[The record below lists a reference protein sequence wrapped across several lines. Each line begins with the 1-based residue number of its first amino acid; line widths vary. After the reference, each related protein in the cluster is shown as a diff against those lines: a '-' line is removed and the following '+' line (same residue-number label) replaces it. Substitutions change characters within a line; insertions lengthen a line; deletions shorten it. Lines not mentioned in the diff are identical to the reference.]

1 MHSILHESLGF
12 CPAEDYSDEH
22 NDSRLW
28 LHRRLDCRAGN
39 RDAERILPG
48 GLRRREV
55 GRYEFAS
62 LALSFYEKVI
72 NVKAD
77 VAALL
82 LFDLRHIS
90 TGRAAGAV
98 ASRTAEDTETR
109 HTRKAVALACLFMVA
124 PVERIVTV

>member
-1 MHSILHESLGF
+1 MRDQTELDRPFVRRHLQAAIEQVGGPP
-12 CPAEDYSDEH
+12 PAGAAPH
-22 NDSRLW
+22 KR
-28 LHRRLDCRAGN
+28 
-39 RDAERILPG
+39 
-48 GLRRREV
+48 
-55 GRYEFAS
+55 
-62 LALSFYEKVI
+62 FYEKVI